1 VSEPAA
7 VLDRIDLLDP
17 FALRNPNRTLERL
30 DIVTYLT
37 QQAVALEERARRTWL
52 GRVRAELRVHAALIW
67 QLTDELMLG
76 AHLERFRDWK
86 PGAS

>member
-1 VSEPAA
+1 MSAPAA

-30 DIVTYLT
+30 DIVTYLA
-37 QQAVALEERARRTWL
+37 QQAVELEERARRTWL
-52 GRVRAELRVHAALIW
+52 GRTRAELRAHAALIW

-76 AHLERFRDWK
+76 AHLEKFRGWRN
-86 PGAS
+86 P